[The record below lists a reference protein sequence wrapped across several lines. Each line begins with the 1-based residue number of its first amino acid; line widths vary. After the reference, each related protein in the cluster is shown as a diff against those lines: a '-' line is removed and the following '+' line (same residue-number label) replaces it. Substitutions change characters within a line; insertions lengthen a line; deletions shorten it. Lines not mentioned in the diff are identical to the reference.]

1 MAFPTLKPEPAS
13 NGLRDRL
20 SGIPSGRRSK
30 WIILAVWLILV
41 IGVAPLAGRLQSV
54 EENDASAFLPE
65 SAESLDVALF
75 EEQLQQGDKIP
86 AVVVYHRAGGLTDAD
101 LDQIESDRAALDAAF
116 PEVSP
121 DPVVDADDGSA
132 AIFSIVLVADEIV
145 DDVELI
151 RDTVTSGNGLEAK
164 VTGPAGFTTD
174 LVAVFQDIDL
184 KLIAATA
191 SVVAILLLLTY
202 RSPFLWL
209 IPLIAVAV
217 ANFVATA
224 AVYLLAKEDLLTV
237 NGQSG
242 GILPILVFGIGTDYA
257 LLLIA
262 RYREELRRQADK
274 HRAMAVAL
282 RRATPAIL
290 ASAGTVIV
298 GLLCLLA
305 SDLNSYQSLG
315 VVGSLGVLAALLSM
329 TMVLPALLVVFG
341 RRLFWPFIPNVGDE
355 VKESSG
361 FWVRLGR
368 WIGARPRPIWAVTA
382 VALAVMALGI
392 VNLDTNLAPEDQFRN
407 VPEAIEGQQLIS
419 ESFAAGASSPST
431 VIANSDAAGQVEAA
445 IRSTPGVSAVN
456 PSGELNGVASFS
468 VTLDAEPG
476 TEAAFDIVRDL
487 RNNVHA
493 VAGAEAMVGGP
504 DAESLDVSEAN
515 ERDLRVI
522 IPIVLVAVTIILGL
536 LLRAI
541 VAPLVLI
548 ATVVL
553 SFGAALGVS
562 IIVFEHI
569 FGFAALDPTVPMLG
583 FVFLVALGIDYNIF
597 LVSRIHEEAYEH
609 GTAEGTR
616 RGLAATGGV
625 ITSAGLVLAATFSVL
640 GIMPLVA
647 MAQLGFIVA
656 FGVLLDTLV
665 VRSILVPALIFDID
679 RRMWWPS
686 GLARRRPER
695 QSIVEAELR
704 DAKAVRTS

>member
-1 MAFPTLKPEPAS
+1 MAIPAHVLEHKPD
-13 NGLRDRL
+13 GLRNRL
-20 SGIPSGRRSK
+20 SGIPSGRRGK
-30 WIILAVWLILV
+30 WVILALWLILT
-41 IGVAPLAGRLQSV
+41 IGVVPLAGRLQSV
-54 EENDASAFLPE
+54 EENDAAAFLPD

-75 EEQLQQGDKIP
+75 EEQLQQGDRMP
-86 AVVVYHRAGGLTDAD
+86 AVVVYHRAGGLTETD
-101 LDQIESDRAALDAAF
+101 LAQIERDRTALDTAF
-116 PEVSP
+116 PDVSP
-121 DPVVDADDGSA
+121 DAVAVSDDGSA
-132 AIFSIVLVADEIV
+132 ALFSIILVAGEIV
-145 DDVELI
+145 EDVDLI
-151 RDTVTSGNGLEAK
+151 RDTVTSGDGLEAK
-164 VTGPAGFTTD
+164 VTGPAGYTTD
-174 LVAVFQDIDL
+174 LVAVFEGADL
-184 KLIAATA
+184 RLIAATA

-217 ANFVATA
+217 ANFLATA

-242 GILPILVFGIGTDYA
+242 GLLPILVFGIGTDYA

-262 RYREELRRQADK
+262 RYREELRRHADK
-274 HRAMAVAL
+274 HRAMAIAL

-315 VVGSLGVLAALLSM
+315 VVGSLGVVAALLSM

-341 RRLFWPFIPNVGDE
+341 RRLFWPFVPHVGAEVREGGNV
-355 VKESSG
+355 
-361 FWVRLGR
+361 WARLGG
-368 WIGARPRPIWAVTA
+368 WIGRRPRPIWAVTA
-382 VALAVMALGI
+382 IALAVMTLGV

-407 VPEAIEGQQLIS
+407 VPEAIEGQQLIA
-419 ESFAAGASSPST
+419 ESFPAGAGSPLT
-431 VIANSDAAGQVEAA
+431 VIADSAASTAVEEA
-445 IRSTPGVSAVN
+445 IRSTPDVSAVT
-456 PSGELNGVASFS
+456 PSGTLDDVASFS

-476 TEAAFDIVRDL
+476 TEGAYDIVRNL
-487 RNNVHA
+487 RDNVHA
-493 VAGAEAMVGGP
+493 VAGAEAKVGGP
-504 DAESLDVSEAN
+504 DAESLDVAQAN

-522 IPIVLVAVTIILGL
+522 LPVVLVAVTVILGL

-562 IIVFEHI
+562 VVLFEQL
-569 FGFAALDPTVPMLG
+569 FGFGAVDPTVPMLG

-597 LVSRIHEEAYEH
+597 LVSRIHEEAYAH
-609 GTAEGTR
+609 GTREGTL

-640 GIMPLVA
+640 GIMPLVS
-647 MAQLGFIVA
+647 MAELGFLVA
-656 FGVLLDTLV
+656 FGVLLDTLI
-665 VRSILVPALIFDID
+665 VRSILVPALAFDID
-679 RRMWWPS
+679 RWLWWPS
-686 GLARRRPER
+686 ALRRTRSDEATEIAFVNPPEAARR
-695 QSIVEAELR
+695 V
-704 DAKAVRTS
+704 